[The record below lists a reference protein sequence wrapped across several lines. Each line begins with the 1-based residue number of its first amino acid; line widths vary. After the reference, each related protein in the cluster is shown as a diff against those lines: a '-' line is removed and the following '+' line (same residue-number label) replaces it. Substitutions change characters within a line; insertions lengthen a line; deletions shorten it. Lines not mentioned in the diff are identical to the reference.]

1 MNVWILR
8 LPLSGMIVTSLGLIP
23 FRIQYSILSDR
34 LPPLPLFFVTI
45 REMVESESVTR
56 GAEEP

>member
-8 LPLSGMIVTSLGLIP
+8 LPLLGMIVTSLGLIP

-56 GAEEP
+56 GVEEP